1 MRPDGIRPLDCEH
14 EVSLDTFMNLEI
26 LLLFMVLPP
35 IVGAALNGIFGRR
48 FSQAAV
54 SVIGCGGACLSMVFA
69 LLSAWT
75 YTQSAS
81 QPAPFI
87 HSYFTW
93 IQAGELR
100 AEYALYYDRLTL
112 IMTLTVTVV
121 AFLIHLYSR
130 GYMEHEGGYY
140 RFFTYLN
147 LFLFMMLTLV
157 TASNYPLM
165 FVGWEGVGL
174 CSYLLIGFYFRK
186 KSASDAGKKAFIV
199 TRIGDAGFTVGVALL
214 FWTFQSLDFA
224 TVFQR
229 VKDLPQGEFET
240 VLTAVGLLL
249 FLGAAGKSAQLPLY
263 VWLPDAMEG
272 PTPVSALIHAAT
284 MVTAGVYLVA
294 RSSIIFAH
302 APSALAVVGAVGCLT
317 AIFAATIALTQNDLK
332 RMLAYSTISQ
342 LGYMFLGCGAGVFA
356 AGIFHLMTHAFFK
369 SLLFLCAGSV
379 MHAMSGELDMRKM
392 GGLRHKLKTTH
403 ATFLIATLAI
413 SGVPGLAGFFSKD
426 EVLAGAYEGPLGKP
440 LLYWVGTFTA
450 ALTAF
455 YMFRGLYMTFWGESR
470 VGPETE
476 HHLHESSSKMTVPLI
491 VLAFFSIVAGWVSIP
506 KAWHGS
512 EAFDRYLEPV
522 FNPATDALRQVPSH
536 HVGDLGPAV
545 LMGFSVLAALIG
557 IAVASWWYLK
567 STEIP
572 ERLAQRFA
580 VFYRILTHKYYV
592 DEFYNWLIVH
602 PMRVISEKFLWRV
615 VDVAA
620 IDNGLV
626 NGAGES
632 TSGVGNALRRIQSG
646 NIPSYATWVLMGAV
660 LWMLYVFAAHG

>member
-1 MRPDGIRPLDCEH
+1 
-14 EVSLDTFMNLEI
+14 MNLEI
-26 LLLFMVLPP
+26 LLLLMVLPP
-35 IVGAALNGIFGRR
+35 LVGAALNGIFGRR
-48 FSQAAV
+48 FSQATV
-54 SVIGCGGACLSMVFA
+54 SLIGCGGAGISMVFA
-69 LLSAWT
+69 LLTAWA
-75 YTQSAS
+75 YSQSAS

-87 HSYFTW
+87 HGYFTW

-112 IMTLTVTVV
+112 VMTLTVTVV

-157 TASNYPLM
+157 TAANYPLM

-174 CSYLLIGFYFRK
+174 CSYLLIGFYFTK

-214 FWTFQSLDFA
+214 FWTFHTLDFQ

-229 VKDLPQGEFET
+229 VKDLPQGEFGS

-294 RSSIIFAH
+294 RSSIIYAH
-302 APSALAVVGAVGCLT
+302 APSALAVVGVVGCLT
-317 AIFAATIALTQNDLK
+317 ALFAGTIALTQNDLK

-369 SLLFLCAGSV
+369 SLLFLAAGSV

-403 ATFLIATLAI
+403 ATFLIATIAI
-413 SGVPGLAGFFSKD
+413 SGVPPLAGFFSKD
-426 EVLAGAYEGPLGKP
+426 EILAGAYEGPLGKP
-440 LLYWVGTFTA
+440 WLFWLGTFTA

-455 YMFRGLYMTFWGESR
+455 YMFRGLSMTFYGTSR
-470 VGPETE
+470 VDPETA
-476 HHLHESSSKMTVPLI
+476 HHLHESSSKMTVPLM
-491 VLAFFSIVAGWVSIP
+491 VLAFFSVVAGWISWP

-512 EAFDRYLEPV
+512 EAFDRFLDPV
-522 FNPATDALRQVPSH
+522 FSPATEALRSVSPE
-536 HVGDLGPAV
+536 HVGGLSPAA
-545 LMGFSVLAALIG
+545 LMGFSILAAAPRNRHRIVVVSEVDG
-557 IAVASWWYLK
+557 HSRAVGG
-567 STEIP
+567 TIFRP
-572 ERLAQRFA
+572 
-580 VFYRILTHKYYV
+580 
-592 DEFYNWLIVH
+592 
-602 PMRVISEKFLWRV
+602 
-615 VDVAA
+615 
-620 IDNGLV
+620 
-626 NGAGES
+626 
-632 TSGVGNALRRIQSG
+632 LRDTYPQ
-646 NIPSYATWVLMGAV
+646 VLRG
-660 LWMLYVFAAHG
+660 

>member
-1 MRPDGIRPLDCEH
+1 MAAGRELSEDNL
-14 EVSLDTFMNLEI
+14 MNLETLLI
-26 LLLFMVLPP
+26 LMVLPP
-35 IVGAALNGIFGRR
+35 LVGAALNGILGRR
-48 FSQAAV
+48 FSQATV
-54 SVIGCGGACLSMVFA
+54 SLIGCGGSGLSMVFA

-75 YTQSAS
+75 YSTSGT

-100 AEYALYYDRLTL
+100 ADYALYYDRLTL

-157 TASNYPLM
+157 TAASYPLM

-174 CSYLLIGFYFRK
+174 CSYLLIGFYITK

-199 TRIGDAGFTVGVALL
+199 TRIGDAGFTVGVALI
-214 FWTFQSLDFA
+214 FWTFHSLDFQ
-224 TVFQR
+224 TVFNR
-229 VKDLPQGEFET
+229 VALLPSGEFEG
-240 VLTAVGLLL
+240 VLFAIGLLL
-249 FLGAAGKSAQLPLY
+249 FFGAAGKSAQLPLY

-302 APSALAVVGAVGCLT
+302 APAALEVVGIVGCLT
-317 AIFAATIALTQNDLK
+317 AFFAGTIALTQNDLK

-342 LGYMFLGCGAGVFA
+342 LGYMFMACGAGVFA

-369 SLLFLCAGSV
+369 SLLFLAAGSV

-392 GGLRHKLKTTH
+392 GGLRHKLKTTY
-403 ATFLIATLAI
+403 ATFLVGTIAI
-413 SGVPGLAGFFSKD
+413 SGIPPLAGFFSKD
-426 EVLAGAYEGPLGKP
+426 EILAGAYEGPLGKP
-440 LLYWVGTFTA
+440 ALFWMGTLTA
-450 ALTAF
+450 SLTAF
-455 YMFRGLYMTFWGESR
+455 YMFRGLYLTFFGKSR
-470 VGPETE
+470 VEPEAA
-476 HHLHESSSKMTVPLI
+476 HHLHESGSKMTVPLI
-491 VLAFFSIVAGWVSIP
+491 ILSVFSVVAGWVSMP
-506 KAWHGS
+506 KALGGS

-522 FNPATDALRQVPSH
+522 FKPATDALRLVPAEH
-536 HVGDLGPAV
+536 LGDLSPTA
-545 LMGFSVLAALIG
+545 LMGLSILAALIG
-557 IAVASWWYLK
+557 IGIASWWYLK
-567 STEIP
+567 SADIP
-572 ERLAQRFA
+572 DQLAERYADL
-580 VFYRILTHKYYV
+580 YRVLTHKYYV

-602 PMRVISEKFLWRV
+602 PLYVVSEKFLWRV
-615 VDVAA
+615 VDAGA
-620 IDNGLV
+620 IDNVLV
-626 NGAGES
+626 NGTGES
-632 TSGVGNALRRIQSG
+632 ASEVGDVLRRIQSG
-646 NIPSYATWVLMGAV
+646 NIPSYATWVLLGAV
-660 LWMLYVFAAHG
+660 LWLLYIFATPK